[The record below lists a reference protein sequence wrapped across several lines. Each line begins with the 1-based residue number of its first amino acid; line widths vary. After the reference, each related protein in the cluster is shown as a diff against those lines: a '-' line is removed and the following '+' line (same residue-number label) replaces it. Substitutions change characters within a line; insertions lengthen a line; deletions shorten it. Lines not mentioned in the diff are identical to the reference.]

1 MSARLDSC
9 RNKAGAILILVFVLG
24 LTTGVLVTNLL
35 PVIPEEPDLH
45 ADRVDSTLGD
55 LIEHLSLQP
64 DQIEQVRGVLDDI
77 IMAEADLLSRIKWNQ
92 MEGRRRI
99 MQFLEPDQQERFTA
113 LIDGGQYAPLE

>member
-24 LTTGVLVTNLL
+24 LTTGVLITNLTSSGRA
-35 PVIPEEPDLH
+35 EADLH
-45 ADRVDSTLGD
+45 AERVNSTLGD

-92 MEGRRRI
+92 MEGRGRI

-113 LIDGGQYAPLE
+113 LIDGGEYAPLK

>member
-24 LTTGVLVTNLL
+24 LTTGVLIPNLMNGGRA
-35 PVIPEEPDLH
+35 ETDLH
-45 ADRVDSTLGD
+45 AKRVDSTLGD
-55 LIEHLSLQP
+55 LIEHLGLQP
-64 DQIEQVRGVLDDI
+64 DQIEQVRGVLDEI
-77 IMAEADLLSRIKWNQ
+77 IMTEADLLTRIKWNQ

-113 LIDGGQYAPLE
+113 LIDGGEYAPLE